1 MARALD
7 REQQAPRCGG
17 LTMLHLK
24 NSKSVLAEH
33 EVGGNRK
40 TPIRVLCSP
49 RKEVWFPPKGSCI
62 HCVLSRE

>member
-33 EVGGNRK
+33 EVGETER
-40 TPIRVLCSP
+40 P
-49 RKEVWFPPKGSCI
+49 
-62 HCVLSRE
+62 LSEYFVHQGKRCGFLLKVHEFTVC